1 MKEVVFS
8 KEIETLLKNP
18 DFLIKLIN
26 SESLDSA
33 KKLFEKENVFVTD
46 EDLKSIFDF
55 IGDIVS
61 LNKKGKL
68 SDDSL
73 ENVSGGVVLAAV
85 AATVF
90 LVGVGVV
97 GRGVGNIKKAEAKNI
112 GEKTKVIYNEEEV
125 RKLHDVLIGA
135 KEKKDLERYKTDQMI
150 TLGTTTVS
158 FAAALAALNYYK
170 DDIYKFWNSKK
181 KAWFGDNKGSG
192 TKK

>member
-1 MKEVVFS
+1 MKKVAFR

-26 SESLDSA
+26 SESLDFA
-33 KKLFEKENVFVTD
+33 RKLFEKENVFVTD
-46 EDLKSIFDF
+46 EELKFIFDF
-55 IGDIVS
+55 IGDIVN
-61 LNKKGKL
+61 LNKEGKL

-73 ENVSGGVVLAAV
+73 ENISGGVGVITFVVIAS
-85 AATVF
+85 
-90 LVGVGVV
+90 LVGVGAV
-97 GRGVGNIKKAEAKNI
+97 GYGTGHLKKVEAKNI

-125 RKLHDVLIGA
+125 RKLHDALVGA
-135 KEKKDLERYKTDQMI
+135 KAKKELERYKTDQMV
-150 TLGTTTVS
+150 TLGATTAS

-181 KAWFGDNKGSG
+181 KAWFGDNKGSV